1 MNEQELA
8 SVRMFEEKAF
18 KAAIEASPNYK
29 AETENKKAYA
39 RLLLARLSMFESSIA
54 A

>member
-8 SVRMFEEKAF
+8 SVRMFEEKAL

-29 AETENKKAYA
+29 AETENKNEYA
-39 RLLLARLSMFESSIA
+39 QLLLARLSMFESSIA